1 MDDALD
7 KMEENDSETSS
18 EIAATWNSGHEELL
32 ASIADR
38 ANCSRWMHSKCQS
51 IFEKWNVLLSIPS
64 IVVSTI
70 AGSATIGMPGI
81 TNDPMVT
88 RWGTIA
94 IGVMTLSSGVLTTI
108 NQYMKTAQNAESH
121 RSAAV
126 QYGKLHRVISVE
138 LAIRRDQRLN
148 ALEFLKAVRDEQD
161 KLTDNAPHILDYV
174 VKEFRNEFDSKKELQ
189 KPEIAGDLDHV
200 KINRSQKSGLDL
212 PLTPNRSY
220 THSAGA
226 SLSASASSSA
236 ASSGLSSSASSVSS
250 EKSSL
255 NAPIQPSAAV

>member
-1 MDDALD
+1 MD
-7 KMEENDSETSS
+7 ENASETST
-18 EIAATWNSGHEELL
+18 EIAASWNSGHEELL

-51 IFEKWNVLLSIPS
+51 IFEKWNVFLSIPS

-148 ALEFLKAVRDEQD
+148 ALEFLKSIRDEQD

-174 VKEFRNEFDSKKELQ
+174 VKEFKNEFDSKKDLQ

-200 KINRSQKSGLDL
+200 KINRTQKLGSEL

-220 THSAGA
+220 SAPSSSSA
-226 SLSASASSSA
+226 TSSASASS
-236 ASSGLSSSASSVSS
+236 ASSVTS
-250 EKSSL
+250 EKNSSD
-255 NAPIQPSAAV
+255 ASVHQGPPV